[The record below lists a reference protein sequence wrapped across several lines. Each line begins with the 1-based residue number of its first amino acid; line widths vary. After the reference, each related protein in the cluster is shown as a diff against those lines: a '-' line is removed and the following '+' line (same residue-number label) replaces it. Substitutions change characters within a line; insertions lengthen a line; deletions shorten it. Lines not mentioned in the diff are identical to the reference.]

1 MTDLFVFKVRMNI
14 ADLFH
19 RSHHQE
25 VFTAALQ
32 KAETLEHFVLKL
44 IGFCGL
50 SYLDNV
56 HWLGVREK
64 NQPDVWLE
72 NAQGQIEV
80 ALYIGELSLGELQ
93 KYRKHANKV
102 VCLVADADAWYKEL
116 SPHLIAMQD
125 IRIFSLSAEF
135 VSQLA
140 AALSRSLHWDVIID
154 NGVISVS
161 DKVDYY
167 QSEIIKLH

>member
-64 NQPDVWLE
+64 HQPDVWLE
-72 NAQGQIEV
+72 NAQGQVDV
-80 ALYIGELSLGELQ
+80 ALYAGEHSLIELH
-93 KYRKHANKV
+93 KYRKQANKV
-102 VCLVADADAWYKEL
+102 VFLVSDADAWYAEL
-116 SPHLIAMQD
+116 APHLIAVRD
-125 IRIFSLSAEF
+125 IRIFSLSADF

-140 AALSRSLHWDVIID
+140 SVLSRSLHWDVIID